1 MRQHLVM
8 GNWKLNGTKASVE
21 ALIKGLTPAA
31 AAHPSV
37 QVAVCPPVIFLGLV
51 EQLTAGSKIA
61 YGAQNA
67 DVHESGAFTGENA
80 PSMLKAFGCTY
91 SLVGHSER
99 RTLHAETD
107 DVVAAKY
114 EAIQKAGLVP
124 VLCIGETLEQF
135 EAGVTKNVVET
146 QLKAV
151 IDRCGIASFANAV
164 VAYEPVWAI
173 GTGKTASAEQAEEIH
188 AHIRATLAAKYGNE
202 VADNCTIL
210 YGGSC
215 NAGNA
220 KELFAKPNVDGGLIG
235 GASLAVDKFM
245 PIIEAF

>member
-151 IDRCGIASFANAV
+151 IDRCG
-164 VAYEPVWAI
+164 P
-173 GTGKTASAEQAEEIH
+173 
-188 AHIRATLAAKYGNE
+188 RRR
-202 VADNCTIL
+202 
-210 YGGSC
+210 
-215 NAGNA
+215 
-220 KELFAKPNVDGGLIG
+220 
-235 GASLAVDKFM
+235 
-245 PIIEAF
+245 

>member
-1 MRQHLVM
+1 M

-114 EAIQKAGLVP
+114 EAIQKGGARTYGCRQDDLLRADD
-124 VLCIGETLEQF
+124 VLHRNSLCHGNHRQM
-135 EAGVTKNVVET
+135 
-146 QLKAV
+146 
-151 IDRCGIASFANAV
+151 
-164 VAYEPVWAI
+164 
-173 GTGKTASAEQAEEIH
+173 QAEPYD
-188 AHIRATLAAKYGNE
+188 RG
-202 VADNCTIL
+202 CQ
-210 YGGSC
+210 
-215 NAGNA
+215 
-220 KELFAKPNVDGGLIG
+220 
-235 GASLAVDKFM
+235 SL
-245 PIIEAF
+245 